1 MEVLADVRGGIR
13 GDGPPAW
20 AEPLLGAV
28 ENLCAAGD
36 ECYQP
41 HGEVEAEEDC
51 FLCGARGEA
60 VHCVGARKAA
70 AGELGI
76 HLEAVQPPLSQ
87 EKANFCKYAEDHV
100 DHVKPPQTAVLSLVP
115 AANLVE
121 LGVGGGP
128 LAVVMRGVHEENQ
141 GRCGDEDD
149 VKHPESV
156 LGDGE
161 GHVVAH
167 LSAARLEGVADK
179 LLLLVIKQVA
189 GYSSQDHNPEDK
201 HEQEPE
207 TTKHR
212 RVDLEAV
219 EEHAEEAPF
228 PHDRSAGMAS
238 WESGDLS
245 ASELSLIKEK
255 PKCVLLCPTYDSK
268 EGLRSVSLSR
278 CSFFFLIIQS
288 GDKTHIL
295 ITWNQKWN
303 TVTPPAITGIYQ

>member
-1 MEVLADVRGGIR
+1 MEVLADVGGIR
-13 GDGPPAW
+13 GDGLPAW

-36 ECYQP
+36 GCYQP

-60 VHCVGARKAA
+60 VHRVGARKAA
-70 AGELGI
+70 AGELGL

-100 DHVKPPQTAVLSLVP
+100 DHVKPPQTAVFSLVP
-115 AANLVE
+115 ANLVE
-121 LGVGGGP
+121 LGVGGP
-128 LAVVMRGVHEENQ
+128 LVVMMHGVHEENQ

-167 LSAARLEGVADK
+167 LFAARLEGVAGK
-179 LLLLVIKQVA
+179 LLLLVLKQVA
-189 GYSSQDHNPEDK
+189 GYSSQDQDPEDK

-207 TTKHR
+207 TAKHR
-212 RVDLEAV
+212 RVGLEAV
-219 EEHAEEAPF
+219 EEPTEEAPF
-228 PHDRSAGMAS
+228 PHDRSSVSDMAS

-245 ASELSLIKEK
+245 ASELSLIKK
-255 PKCVLLCPTYDSK
+255 RNQSVSYYVQLK
-268 EGLRSVSLSR
+268 EGSKVSQ
-278 CSFFFLIIQS
+278 LI
-288 GDKTHIL
+288 
-295 ITWNQKWN
+295 
-303 TVTPPAITGIYQ
+303 